1 MVGPTYAKGY
11 GRAGSDALRTPG
23 TAYAQTLFDIY
34 FMKEFFGL
42 TIVILTLGF
51 GSIEPRP
58 TASQP
63 GAVSARTSIP
73 YNRTQDQFWFLKYD
87 GFKEDKVVIGK
98 YLFRNFVSGEHDA
111 QKRKFDSLGTGK
123 FKIIQPPSCVH
134 LTRNVFIDEAEITN
148 IDYQEFLFYVKR
160 DSSKEFLE
168 KVVPHLK
175 VYDHNDNDY
184 FTSPQYRFFPVVGLA
199 HEQAREYC
207 KWRSNFV
214 TNLYKTNYKKNVNFK
229 FRLPTEAEWE
239 LAASNGLDKAKYKHG
254 VENVLTIS
262 YKVAPK
268 ASEFLLDKIQ
278 TTKNADEMAKDIQ
291 QTGLIKD
298 LPFNVKREL
307 PYFLQFDTPYYT
319 YSFYRND
326 FGIYN
331 MIGNVAEFVEE
342 KGIVKGGSFKDPL
355 SSSKITDKKNYDAP
369 TNDIGFRCLCE
380 VE

>member
-1 MVGPTYAKGY
+1 MK
-11 GRAGSDALRTPG
+11 R
-23 TAYAQTLFDIY
+23 IY
-34 FMKEFFGL
+34 GL

-87 GFKEDKVVIGK
+87 GFKEDKVVVGK
-98 YLFRNFVSGEHDA
+98 YLFRNFVSREHDA

-214 TNLYKTNYKKNVNFK
+214 TNLYRTNYRKNINFK

-268 ASEFLLDKIQ
+268 ASAFLLDKIQ
-278 TTKNADEMAKDIQ
+278 TTKNADEMTKDIQ
-291 QTGLIKD
+291 QTGHIKD

-355 SSSKITDKKNYDAP
+355 SSSEITDKKNYDTP